1 MTNISKIKTCY
12 HLWQNGIK
20 PDKIASDLGVHRATI
35 FRWIRKF
42 KTKGFLKMLQQ
53 YEYAK
58 KRNREKT
65 PGWIKSLVCDIRDN
79 NHQVCGQKI
88 VWELKRKH
96 DIALSL
102 ATVYRILRARG
113 LVTKKYQK
121 NKHYLGRSERG
132 TYKGDIVQC
141 DTVMLGELVAFTFYD
156 TYAKQPFVRIATRL
170 KSYQGMKALK
180 LAYQF
185 YGNIHILQRDGGPEF
200 KNFFEK
206 TAILRG
212 TELRTSRPYRKN
224 DQSYIES
231 FNRVLRKECVGWT
244 LYKKEQKK
252 QLQTKVN
259 AFLRSYINDRPHLG
273 LNMMTP
279 QQFALSHLT

>member
-12 HLWQNGIK
+12 HLWQNNIH

-35 FRWIRKF
+35 YRWIYKMR
-42 KTKGFLKMLQQ
+42 TKGFHKMLQH
-53 YEYAK
+53 YINAK
-58 KRNREKT
+58 KRSREKT
-65 PGWIKSLVCDIRDN
+65 PGWIKALVCDIRN
-79 NHQVCGQKI
+79 NNYQVCGQKI
-88 VWELKRKH
+88 VWELKEKH
-96 DIALSL
+96 TVALSL

-113 LVTKKYQK
+113 LVTRKYQK
-121 NKHYLGRSERG
+121 NKLYLGRSERG
-132 TYKGDIVQC
+132 SYRGDIVQC

-156 TYAKQPFVRIATRL
+156 TYSKQPFVRISTRL
-170 KSYQGMKALK
+170 KSYQGAKALK

-185 YGNIHILQRDGGPEF
+185 YGEIRILQRDGGPEF

-206 TAILRG
+206 TALLRG
-212 TELRTSRPYRKN
+212 SALRTSRPYRKN

-259 AFLRSYINDRPHLG
+259 AFLRRYIHDRPHLG

-279 QQFALSHLT
+279 HEFALSHLT